1 MNARD
6 SFSAAHQ
13 CHDVVGQ
20 VSSQVRGHKTREAG
34 EGYASVVLVGAAEIL
49 GDREKKIKVSGR
61 EKKGCQGDE
70 LLE

>member
-1 MNARD
+1 MRGKALNPRG

-34 EGYASVVLVGAAEIL
+34 EGDASIVLVGAAEIL
-49 GDREKKIKVSGR
+49 GDRRKKIKVSGR
-61 EKKGCQGDE
+61 EKR
-70 LLE
+70 LPRR